1 MFVSLFAKYCFGS
14 EEYIDDARE
23 SLQAANRTIADLRKE
38 KMENGSISSNDLIQ
52 VIDIEVF
59 PTFFL
64 RPNKLML
71 NYTKWNCDEV
81 TMELPVF
88 IEYLKVEPWE

>member
-1 MFVSLFAKYCFGS
+1 MVVYH
-14 EEYIDDARE
+14 
-23 SLQAANRTIADLRKE
+23 
-38 KMENGSISSNDLIQ
+38 SNDLIQ

-59 PTFFL
+59 NIFL